1 MLYFITT
8 MEKRTMTII
17 PTRLDDTNG
26 SKMDTLDE
34 VPSSTVFFKVLKKG
48 I

>member
-1 MLYFITT
+1 MLNFITT
-8 MEKRTMTII
+8 MDKRITIII
-17 PTRLDDTNG
+17 PTCLDDTNG